1 MFFCGARLLYK
12 LVNIANFKE
21 IIKDRMGAYSTYSDQ
36 KLTTLLKDGD
46 QFAYTEIYDRYKRLL
61 YLFAFKR
68 LGDREE
74 VKDIIHEIFMSLWQN
89 REQLNLTYTLTTYLH
104 SSVRNKIVDIIA
116 HKQVSA
122 RYIESFD
129 TYRASGQSTT
139 DYLVRQKELT
149 ALIEKE
155 IEALPVKMRRV
166 FELSRN
172 NNYSRKQIAEELG
185 LSEETVKSHMHHA
198 MKILKAKL
206 GPLLVLAFFVHP

>member
-1 MFFCGARLLYK
+1 MS
-12 LVNIANFKE
+12 
-21 IIKDRMGAYSTYSDQ
+21 AYSTYDDQ
-36 KLTTLLKDGD
+36 ELTTLLKGGD

-68 LGDREE
+68 LGDRED

-89 REQLNLTYTLTTYLH
+89 REQLNLSYSLTTYLH
-104 SSVRNKIVDIIA
+104 SAVRNKIVDVIA

-122 RYIESFD
+122 RYIETFNA
-129 TYRASGQSTT
+129 YLASGQSTT
-139 DYLVRQKELT
+139 DHLVRQKELT

-155 IEALPVKMRRV
+155 IEALPVKMRQV

-172 NNYSRKQIAEELG
+172 RNYSRKQIAEELG

-198 MKILKAKL
+198 MKILKVKL
-206 GPLLVLAFFVHP
+206 GPLLILALFVHP